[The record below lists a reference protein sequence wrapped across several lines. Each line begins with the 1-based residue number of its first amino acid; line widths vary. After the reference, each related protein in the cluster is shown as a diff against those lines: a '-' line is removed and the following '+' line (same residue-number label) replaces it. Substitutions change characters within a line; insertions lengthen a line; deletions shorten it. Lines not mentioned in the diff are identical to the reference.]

1 MAEPSAAA
9 KKALSLLG
17 LARGAGALF
26 IGQDKIAE
34 ALRGGGELAVF
45 VTEDAGG
52 GAMRKFLAAEER
64 GRLKIYKLKNTGR
77 ALLGKSLGVSAA
89 QAAALPAESGLA
101 EKILAV
107 LNEDRRS
114 DADE

>member
-45 VTEDAGG
+45 VTEEAGG
-52 GAMRKFLAAEER
+52 GARGKVLAAEGR
-64 GRLKIYKLKNTGR
+64 GRLERYRVKNTGR
-77 ALLGKSLGVSAA
+77 ALLGKSLGVGAA
-89 QAAALPAESGLA
+89 QAAALPAGSGFA
-101 EKILAV
+101 EKIIAV